1 MRESTEEIMVRGR
14 KKGGASL
21 RMEAVWRQAR
31 DGLPDADG
39 DPQKR
44 SYTAPNSPPLD
55 KEYFVVS
62 T

>member
-1 MRESTEEIMVRGR
+1 MVRGR

-21 RMEAVWRQAR
+21 RMEAVWRQASKR
-31 DGLPDADG
+31 EDGLPDADG